1 MRRVLRLV
9 FGLVAFF
16 GLALAASY
24 TVQPGDTLFGIAKTL
39 RVPVGD
45 LRNLNGFTSDALEP
59 GQVLKLPPNAGARD
73 VSQGQKLI
81 TTSSKASSL
90 RITHRAVCIPGDPVL
105 VRVSGASQ
113 QPQISWGNELL
124 VVAKDA
130 QDWVAVG
137 REILGTKPKTVTIA
151 VTTPQETL
159 TSSLKLTPDP
169 QAVINVFMSQQVLST
184 LTDQNRMRERT
195 MLDAAYSTSM
205 QTAKAWT
212 LPFSAPLEVVSSIS
226 PFAQAR
232 FYKKGDIV
240 NYHYG
245 EDFVGR
251 TGTPIKAVNDGAV
264 VIAGTYPIRGGL
276 VGINHGAGIVS
287 LYFHQSKILV
297 KVGQKVKRGEVIG
310 LVGSTGFATGP
321 HLHLEMRVDGEAT
334 DPKQWFNRTWP
345 R

>member
-1 MRRVLRLV
+1 MRRARWLIL
-9 FGLVAFF
+9 GLVAFF
-16 GLALAASY
+16 GLALAASH
-24 TVQPGDTLFGIAKTL
+24 TVQPGETLFGIAKTL
-39 RVPVGD
+39 NVPVGD
-45 LRNLNGFTSDALEP
+45 LRNLNDLSSDALEP
-59 GQVLKLPPNAGARD
+59 GQVLKRPPNAGARD
-73 VSQGQKLI
+73 VSQGPKLT
-81 TTSSKASSL
+81 TTSSKTSSL
-90 RITHRAVCIPGDPVL
+90 RVTHRASCIPGDPVL
-105 VRVSGASQ
+105 VRVTNASQ

-124 VVAKDA
+124 VVAKDN

-137 REILGTKPKTVTIA
+137 REILGTKPKTVTIT
-151 VTTPQETL
+151 VTVGPETL

-205 QTAKAWT
+205 QTAKTWT
-212 LPFSAPLEVVSSIS
+212 RAFNVPLEIASSIS

-251 TGTPIKAVNDGAV
+251 TGTPIRAVNDGTV

-297 KVGQKVKRGEVIG
+297 KVGQRVKRGDVIG